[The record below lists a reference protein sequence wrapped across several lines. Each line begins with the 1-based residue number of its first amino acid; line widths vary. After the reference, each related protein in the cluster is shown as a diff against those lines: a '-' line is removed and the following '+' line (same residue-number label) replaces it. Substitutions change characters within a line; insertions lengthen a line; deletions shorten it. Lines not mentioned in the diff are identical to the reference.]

1 MCRDNAAGGRD
12 DDEADRCADEQLDQ
26 RDSELS
32 TLCHHRLQ
40 QARLASAGLAV
51 VASLPEA

>member
-26 RDSELS
+26 RDPELS